1 MSDWI
6 RCPFP
11 IISVKQVWNGVSCI
25 QILADG
31 PQIGSHSIETQMD
44 EYRHGYLLI
53 FGFKKNVIY
62 ISELQCNIIQK
73 SLLLSISSNYLNI
86 FSSKFWKLKLSTTR
100 LDQIIKTF
108 KWHLYQNLYIKSC
121 LSKILHVDL
130 KNVSLAV

>member
-11 IISVKQVWNGVSCI
+11 IISVKQVWNGASCI
-25 QILADG
+25 QILADHLEIE
-31 PQIGSHSIETQMD
+31 PHSLQTQMD

-73 SLLLSISSNYLNI
+73 SLLSISSNYLNI

-100 LDQIIKTF
+100 LDQIIKTI

-130 KNVSLAV
+130 KKVSLAV

>member
-62 ISELQCNIIQK
+62 ILNFNVISSRSLYSLSLQIIWIFFLVNSENLSCLQRDWIRSSK
-73 SLLLSISSNYLNI
+73 LLSGIC
-86 FSSKFWKLKLSTTR
+86 
-100 LDQIIKTF
+100 IKIYT
-108 KWHLYQNLYIKSC
+108 
-121 LSKILHVDL
+121 
-130 KNVSLAV
+130 